1 LARKYRNPE
10 ELLNRLRE
18 FSRSDRDK
26 LDIDGITIATK
37 EDGKMKIRLPLR
49 IYLPY
54 HNIRDYGD

>member
-1 LARKYRNPE
+1 
-10 ELLNRLRE
+10 LNRLRE

-49 IYLPY
+49 IYLRY